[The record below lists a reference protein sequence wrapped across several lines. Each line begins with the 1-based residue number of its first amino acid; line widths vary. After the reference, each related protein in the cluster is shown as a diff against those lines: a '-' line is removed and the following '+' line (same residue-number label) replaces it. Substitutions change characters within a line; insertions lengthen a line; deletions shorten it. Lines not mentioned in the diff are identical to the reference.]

1 MIDCPI
7 CGQSFDPEALGLSAD
22 EYNAMLF
29 GYRLAA
35 LRRKTPRPFD
45 NIDMAAAKVGVGRE
59 TLLSWERGIRLPS
72 LKNALAM
79 AKLYEVTLN
88 DLCEGMIVELQG

>member
-35 LRRKTPRPFD
+35 LRRKAPRPFD

-72 LKNALAM
+72 LKNALAV

>member
-7 CGQSFDPEALGLSAD
+7 CGQSFDPGTLGLNAD
-22 EYNAMLF
+22 EHNAMLF

-35 LRRKTPRPFD
+35 LRRHAPRPF
-45 NIDMAAAKVGVGRE
+45 NTLEVAAAKLGISDA

-72 LKNALAM
+72 LKNALQLT
-79 AKLYEVTLN
+79 KLYEVTLN